1 MSSADP
7 APLLPRLTIIC
18 PVYEEEPVVPVFFE
32 RTLPVVEQLSA
43 RYDVQ
48 LIFINNASSDR
59 TLAAILSLR
68 ERYSW
73 IHAISLSRN
82 VGYQRSIECGLRTID
97 SDLYVII
104 DVDCED
110 PPELIETFVS
120 SFEEGFDVVYG
131 ERVDREE
138 PAVLKST
145 RRFYYRIMRAIADDE
160 ILLDM
165 AEFSLITRE
174 VRDAVIADSTS
185 FPFIRASIGRVG
197 CRRRAV
203 PYKRQARVAGETH
216 YNLFRMVT
224 FAVAGIL
231 SASTWLLR
239 MTIYTL
245 PLWMLTAGG
254 LCVAAIL
261 GVRWAL
267 PAMIVVVSAYVCT
280 ALSVIAIYVARIY
293 KNTLGQPN
301 FFIDRK
307 ATFLDPELRAAP
319 GTRVRGAQRS

>member
-1 MSSADP
+1 MSRPDP
-7 APLLPRLTIIC
+7 TPPTPRLTIIC
-18 PVYEEEPVVPVFFE
+18 PVYDEEKAVPAFFARVIPVVGG
-32 RTLPVVEQLSA
+32 LSA

-48 LIFINNASSDR
+48 LVFVNNSSSDR
-59 TLAAILSLR
+59 TLTTVLGLR

-73 IHAISLSRN
+73 VHVLSLSRN
-82 VGYQRSIECGLRTID
+82 VGYQRAIECGLRTID

-110 PPELIETFVS
+110 PPEMIEAFVS

-131 ERVDREE
+131 ERVDRAE
-138 PAVLKST
+138 PRPLKLT
-145 RRFYYRIMRAIADDE
+145 RRIYYRIMRAIADDE

-165 AEFSLITRE
+165 AEFSLLTRE
-174 VRDAVIADSTS
+174 VRDAVIADVTS

-197 CRRRAV
+197 FRRRAI
-203 PYKRQARVAGETH
+203 PYKREARVAGETH

-245 PLWMLTAGG
+245 PLWMLAAGA
-254 LCVAAIL
+254 LFVAALL
-261 GVRWAL
+261 GADWAVA
-267 PAMIVVVSAYVCT
+267 AMILVIGAYACA

-293 KNTLGQPN
+293 KNTLGRPN
-301 FFIDRK
+301 FFIDEK
-307 ATFLDPELRAAP
+307 STFMDQHLQI
-319 GTRVRGAQRS
+319 TRERTLVGAHRS

>member
-18 PVYEEEPVVPVFFE
+18 PVYEEEPVVPDFFE

-82 VGYQRSIECGLRTID
+82 VGYQRCIECGLGTID

-197 CRRRAV
+197 FRRRAV
-203 PYKRQARVAGETH
+203 AYKRQA
-216 YNLFRMVT
+216 
-224 FAVAGIL
+224 
-231 SASTWLLR
+231 
-239 MTIYTL
+239 
-245 PLWMLTAGG
+245 
-254 LCVAAIL
+254 
-261 GVRWAL
+261 
-267 PAMIVVVSAYVCT
+267 
-280 ALSVIAIYVARIY
+280 
-293 KNTLGQPN
+293 
-301 FFIDRK
+301 
-307 ATFLDPELRAAP
+307 
-319 GTRVRGAQRS
+319 